1 CEAHLTR
8 KEKEMKPTAEQN
20 NLSKR
25 ADVARKNAFPS
36 IDCNYQT
43 VALPSYRG
51 GCLRPRFSSFRNI
64 SCEYFRNQL
73 ANALR
78 VAAVAFVAIII
89 TAAIPILNNM
99 HALADFLR
107 AT

>member
-1 CEAHLTR
+1 
-8 KEKEMKPTAEQN
+8 MKPKVEQN

-25 ADVARKNAFPS
+25 VEVARKNAFPS
-36 IDCNYQT
+36 IDRNYQT

-51 GCLRPRFSSFRNI
+51 GCLRPGFSSFRNI
-64 SCEYFRNQL
+64 SGEYFRNE
-73 ANALR
+73 ARNEFR
-78 VAAVAFVAIII
+78 VEAVAFVAIVI

-107 AT
+107 AISGL

>member
-1 CEAHLTR
+1 
-8 KEKEMKPTAEQN
+8 MKPTDEQN
-20 NLSKR
+20 DLSKGTDATR
-25 ADVARKNAFPS
+25 ENAFPS

-64 SCEYFRNQL
+64 SGEYFRNE
-73 ANALR
+73 ARNEFR
-78 VAAVAFVAIII
+78 IEAVAFVAIII

-99 HALADFLR
+99 YALADFLS
-107 AT
+107 AVSNL

>member
-1 CEAHLTR
+1 
-8 KEKEMKPTAEQN
+8 MKPTVEQN

-25 ADVARKNAFPS
+25 ADVAQENRAQFPK

-43 VALPSYRG
+43 VVLPSHRG
-51 GCLRPRFSSFRNI
+51 ACLRPRFSSFRNI
-64 SCEYFRNQL
+64 SGAYFRNE
-73 ANALR
+73 ARNEFR
-78 VAAVAFVAIII
+78 VEAAAFVAIVI

-107 AT
+107 AISNL

>member
-1 CEAHLTR
+1 
-8 KEKEMKPTAEQN
+8 MKPTVEQN
-20 NLSKR
+20 NFGKR

-43 VALPSYRG
+43 VALPRYRG

-64 SCEYFRNQL
+64 SREYFRNE
-73 ANALR
+73 ARNEFR
-78 VAAVAFVAIII
+78 VEAVAFGVIII

-107 AT
+107 AIGNL

>member
-1 CEAHLTR
+1 
-8 KEKEMKPTAEQN
+8 MKPTVELN

-25 ADVARKNAFPS
+25 ADVAERNAEAFPS

-51 GCLRPRFSSFRNI
+51 SCLRPRFSSFRNI
-64 SCEYFRNQL
+64 SGEYFRTE
-73 ANALR
+73 ARYEFR
-78 VAAVAFVAIII
+78 VEAAAFVAIII

-107 AT
+107 GIGTL